1 MPRGKNTSV
10 AESSSQRPLRNRTV
24 PDMFKKQKAADTRR
38 RIIQRDSSE
47 DEDDEAEEDELN
59 SSDSESD
66 SDHDTRTTKSKRK
79 ATAAPRRKAAKTVPS
94 AFLNNSSQLLIPVTQ
109 DSSTQDSL
117 YEKALIPETDMED
130 VAEAWVKHYKAH
142 QLAALRDLINLV
154 IRSSGCPMAIT
165 IDAIN
170 QEDGSYD
177 ALQELQA
184 ELVKLP
190 PTEYP
195 FVSNL
200 KEFKTLKRNILL
212 FFYQMIEMCQHQAI
226 YDGVLIE
233 TLQNWLTTMSS
244 STYRPFRHTATLVS
258 LRIMDQLC
266 TLAEKAQETLNNAKR
281 HLTAETKKK
290 KPTKS
295 RITTLKQTCVLE
307 DRKCKD
313 LQEYLT
319 EFFDNIFVHRA
330 RDVESVIRH
339 ECFKELCNWMLNY
352 QSFFVSNNYIRFFG
366 WAFNDQSASVRSEAL
381 KSLIK
386 LYKVESIAPKL
397 NNFTRRFTGR
407 IEEMALYDV
416 DVSVRISAIQLC
428 SALYKQN
435 INILSAEGRS
445 QLTNMIAS
453 DASRVRKSA
462 APFVKTLIESNVIA
476 PLVAQVTQTLTG
488 KNGRRAAS
496 TTATPVNTTWVTFK
510 AISAFLVEQTASI
523 LGNEDTDA
531 MQVDL
536 ESMTSTLVEKRTFI
550 ITNIIEA
557 LWGQIPQL
565 QDINA
570 MTDYLYRD
578 HSQSQQQQNDDDA
591 MDTESSVEIEDC
603 YRLTED
609 EETILVNVYV
619 ACIQTAMSKG
629 LDKNL
634 PESKDRRKLD
644 DTFWDENKNELS
656 RHLVQSLPK
665 LLPKHLEDP
674 NRMTRL
680 ATLPTL
686 MNLNVYMELRAEK
699 EYEHLLE
706 TLIRVYLGATS
717 TELLKNCADSLQH
730 LSKNT
735 SLNELNQTHLGELKD
750 AVVDQVR
757 EACKGKDLVTCNY
770 TPSLLHSVSVSMLRL
785 SCLTNFCDATTAME
799 DSQGT
804 SMNVLEYAGALAER
818 AAFLKEESEEKISIY
833 ALTVLSR
840 YMMWKC
846 QNLATAIDTNEL
858 GLVIERRRDWVM
870 DKYTEILKSDDGNIS
885 VKVQVTA
892 FGYLVDLYWLF
903 TSDLFESYGL
913 NRLKTKCPADLQET
927 SVELVKEQI
936 KKVKQCLDDYD
947 EDIKKTKDVLATEK
961 GHLHKLMTSFSRGVL
976 MGVFDIHYATFI
988 LNQYGTT
995 DASLDD
1001 VIKSLVAEFQ
1011 SDLIASEV
1019 AADGICRAYLEALK
1033 NSFDT
1038 NVSEA
1043 ARSVDKTLKLA
1054 RLEAN
1059 SMKRANS
1066 QDVARKVPPQIVC
1079 ERIHLDG
1086 ITYCLSKA
1094 AEAYRKNR
1102 DDERDNAL
1110 KFFKVLTVFSTGLT
1124 RARDVARIH
1133 NHLEDSLQQNGLY
1146 VEEGKKEWE
1155 HYVAYVQSIDQ
1166 FLKIKGLRYD
1176 ATKRANNPETPAAHV
1191 FNDVNLG
1198 MLDEPEAESN
1208 QDTNKRPLTEVD
1220 MDIDEDSVPK
1230 RRR

>member
-38 RIIQRDSSE
+38 RIIQEDSSE
-47 DEDDEAEEDELN
+47 DENEEDELN
-59 SSDSESD
+59 SSDSDSD
-66 SDHDTRTTKSKRK
+66 SDHDRRANKSKRK
-79 ATAAPRRKAAKTVPS
+79 PAATRKKAAKTIPS

-109 DSSTQDSL
+109 DPSTQDSL
-117 YEKALIPETDMED
+117 YEKALIPEIDMEE
-130 VAEAWVKHYKAH
+130 VAEAWVKQYKTN
-142 QLAALRDLINLV
+142 QLVALRELINFV

-195 FVSNL
+195 IVSRL
-200 KEFKTLKRNILL
+200 KEFRTLKRNILL
-212 FFYQMIEMCQHQAI
+212 FFHQMIEVCQHQAI
-226 YDGVLIE
+226 YDGMLIE

-258 LRIMDQLC
+258 LRIMNQLC
-266 TLAEKAQETLNNAKR
+266 TIAEKAQETLTNAKR
-281 HLTAETKKK
+281 QLTAETKKK

-295 RITTLKQTCVLE
+295 RITTLKQTCVAE

-352 QSFFVSNNYIRFFG
+352 QSFFVNNNYIRFFG
-366 WAFNDQSASVRSEAL
+366 WAFNDQHASVRAEVL

-386 LYKVESIAPKL
+386 LYKVESIAVKF
-397 NNFTRRFTGR
+397 NSFTRRFTGR

-453 DASRVRKSA
+453 DAPRVRKSA
-462 APFVKTLIESNVIA
+462 APFVKTLIETNVIE

-488 KNGRRAAS
+488 KGGRRAANA
-496 TTATPVNTTWVTFK
+496 TATSVNTTWVTFK
-510 AISAFLVEQTASI
+510 AISAFLVEQSASI
-523 LGNEDTDA
+523 LGNETTDE
-531 MQVDL
+531 MQLDL
-536 ESMTSTLVEKRTFI
+536 ESVTSTLIEKRTLI
-550 ITNIIEA
+550 INNIIEA
-557 LWGQIPQL
+557 LWEQMPQL

-578 HSQSQQQQNDDDA
+578 HSQSQQQVDDDA
-591 MDTESSVEIEDC
+591 MDTEGSVEIEDC

-619 ACIQTAMSKG
+619 ACIQTAMAKG

-644 DTFWDENKNELS
+644 DAFWEENKNELS

-674 NRMTRL
+674 NRMTQL

-699 EYEHLLE
+699 EYEQLLE

-717 TELLKNCADSLQH
+717 TELLRNCADSLQH

-735 SLNELNQTHLGELKD
+735 SLNELNQLHLGELKE
-750 AVVDQVR
+750 AVVNQVR

-770 TPSLLHSVSVSMLRL
+770 SPSLLHAVSVSMLRL
-785 SCLTNFCDATTAME
+785 SCLVNFCDATAAME
-799 DSQGT
+799 DSQGS

-818 AAFLKEESEEKISIY
+818 AAFLKEKAEENISIY

-846 QNLATAIDTNEL
+846 HNLSTAIDTNEL

-870 DKYTEILKSDDGNIS
+870 DKYTEILKSEDDNIS
-885 VKVQVTA
+885 FEVQVTA

-913 NRLKTKCPADLQET
+913 NRLKTKCPVDLQET
-927 SVELVKEQI
+927 SIELVKEQI
-936 KKVKQCLDDYD
+936 KKVKNCLDDYD
-947 EDIKKTKDVLATEK
+947 QDIKKTKDALAAEK
-961 GHLHKLMTSFSRGVL
+961 DYLHKLMTSFSRGVL

-1033 NSFDT
+1033 NSFEA

-1059 SMKRANS
+1059 SLKRANS
-1066 QDVARKVPPQIVC
+1066 QDVARKVPSQIVC

-1086 ITYCLSKA
+1086 ITFCLSKA
-1094 AEAYRKNR
+1094 AEAYRNNR

-1110 KFFKVLTVFSTGLT
+1110 KFFKVLSVFSDGLT
-1124 RARDVARIH
+1124 RARDIAKIH
-1133 NHLEDSLQQNGLY
+1133 NHLEDSLQQKGLY

-1166 FLKIKGLRYD
+1166 ILKNKGLRYD

-1191 FNDVNLG
+1191 FNDVDLG

-1220 MDIDEDSVPK
+1220 MDIDQESVPK

>member
-1 MPRGKNTSV
+1 MG
-10 AESSSQRPLRNRTV
+10 
-24 PDMFKKQKAADTRR
+24 
-38 RIIQRDSSE
+38 
-47 DEDDEAEEDELN
+47 
-59 SSDSESD
+59 
-66 SDHDTRTTKSKRK
+66 
-79 ATAAPRRKAAKTVPS
+79 
-94 AFLNNSSQLLIPVTQ
+94 
-109 DSSTQDSL
+109 
-117 YEKALIPETDMED
+117 
-130 VAEAWVKHYKAH
+130 
-142 QLAALRDLINLV
+142 
-154 IRSSGCPMAIT
+154 
-165 IDAIN
+165 
-170 QEDGSYD
+170 
-177 ALQELQA
+177 
-184 ELVKLP
+184 
-190 PTEYP
+190 
-195 FVSNL
+195 
-200 KEFKTLKRNILL
+200 
-212 FFYQMIEMCQHQAI
+212 QHKAI

-281 HLTAETKKK
+281 HLAAESKKSK
-290 KPTKS
+290 LTKS
-295 RITTLKQTCVLE
+295 RITTLKQTCVQE

-352 QSFFVSNNYIRFFG
+352 QSFFVNNNYIRFFG
-366 WAFNDQSASVRSEAL
+366 WAFNDQSASVRSEVL

-386 LYKVESIAPKL
+386 LYKVESIAPNFKS
-397 NNFTRRFTGR
+397 FTRRFTGR

-428 SALYKQN
+428 SALYKQK

-445 QLTNMIAS
+445 QLTSMIAS
-453 DASRVRKSA
+453 DAPRVRKSA

-476 PLVAQVTQTLTG
+476 PLVTQVTQTLKG
-488 KNGRRAAS
+488 KSGRRAAN
-496 TTATPVNTTWVTFK
+496 TTATPVNTTWVTLK

-523 LGNEDTDA
+523 LGSESTDA

-536 ESMTSTLVEKRTFI
+536 ESMTSTLIEKRTFI

-557 LWGQIPQL
+557 LWGQMPQL
-565 QDINA
+565 QDINVMA
-570 MTDYLYRD
+570 DYLYRD
-578 HSQSQQQQNDDDA
+578 HSQSQQQQQDDA
-591 MDTESSVEIEDC
+591 MDTENSVEIEDC

-619 ACIQTAMSKG
+619 ACIQTAMAKG

-644 DTFWDENKNELS
+644 DTFWEENKNELS

-674 NRMTRL
+674 NRMTQL

-686 MNLNVYMELRAEK
+686 MNLDVYMELRAEK
-699 EYEHLLE
+699 EYENLLE
-706 TLIRVYLGATS
+706 TLARVYLGATS

-735 SLNELNQTHLGELKD
+735 NLNEINQLHLGELKE
-750 AVVDQVR
+750 AVVNQVR

-770 TPSLLHSVSVSMLRL
+770 TPSLLHAVSVSMLRL
-785 SCLTNFCDATTAME
+785 SCLVNFCDATTAME

-818 AAFLKEESEEKISIY
+818 AAFHKEDTEEKISIY

-846 QNLATAIDTNEL
+846 HNLNTAIDTNEL

-870 DKYTEILKSDDGNIS
+870 DKYTEILKSEEGSIS
-885 VKVQVTA
+885 FEVQATA

-903 TSDLFESYGL
+903 SGDIFESFGL
-913 NRLKTKCPADLQET
+913 NRLKVKCPADLQET

-936 KKVKQCLDDYD
+936 KKVKQCLDDFD
-947 EDIKKTKDVLATEK
+947 EDIQKTKDALATEK

-988 LNQYGTT
+988 LNQYGST

-1011 SDLIASEV
+1011 SDMIASEV

-1033 NSFDT
+1033 NVSLPHAWFD
-1038 NVSEA
+1038 V
-1043 ARSVDKTLKLA
+1043 
-1054 RLEAN
+1054 
-1059 SMKRANS
+1059 
-1066 QDVARKVPPQIVC
+1066 
-1079 ERIHLDG
+1079 
-1086 ITYCLSKA
+1086 Y
-1094 AEAYRKNR
+1094 
-1102 DDERDNAL
+1102 
-1110 KFFKVLTVFSTGLT
+1110 
-1124 RARDVARIH
+1124 
-1133 NHLEDSLQQNGLY
+1133 LY
-1146 VEEGKKEWE
+1146 V
-1155 HYVAYVQSIDQ
+1155 
-1166 FLKIKGLRYD
+1166 
-1176 ATKRANNPETPAAHV
+1176 
-1191 FNDVNLG
+1191 NLVIWCQR
-1198 MLDEPEAESN
+1198 LWICSLC
-1208 QDTNKRPLTEVD
+1208 R
-1220 MDIDEDSVPK
+1220 
-1230 RRR
+1230 